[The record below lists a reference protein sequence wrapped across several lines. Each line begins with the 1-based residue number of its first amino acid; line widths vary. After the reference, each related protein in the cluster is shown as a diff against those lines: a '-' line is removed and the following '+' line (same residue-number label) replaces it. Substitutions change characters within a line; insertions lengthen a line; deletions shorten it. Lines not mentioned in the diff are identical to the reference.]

1 MKAGADMEQ
10 KYRSALL
17 VIDLQNDFTKPWGS
31 VYREP
36 TGEMMER
43 VSANIDRM
51 REEGVLIV
59 VVYSGGPAEVR
70 RSRGGLGPSRIYRED
85 GVRRCLIEGTPGF
98 EIDERIHIDR
108 ERDIVWHKCASS
120 AFFKNDL
127 DERLRSLGVE
137 NVLVCGVKTNVC
149 CRATVN
155 DSFSH
160 GFRTFIISDMTATNT
175 PELNA
180 FFVEDMAKYFAC
192 AVTSEE
198 VFQLLAA
205 GEL

>member
-1 MKAGADMEQ
+1 MEQ
-10 KYRSALL
+10 NYRSALL

-43 VSANIDRM
+43 VSVNIDRM
-51 REEGVLIV
+51 REKGVLIV

-70 RSRGGLGPSRIYRED
+70 RSDGGLGPSRLFRDD

-98 EIDERIHIDR
+98 DIDERIHIDR
-108 ERDIVWHKCASS
+108 ERDIVWHKSAAS

-127 DERLRSLGVE
+127 DERLRAMGVE

-180 FFVEDMAKYFAC
+180 FFVEDMSKYFAC
-192 AVTSEE
+192 AVTSDE
-198 VFQLLAA
+198 VFRLLDA

>member
-1 MKAGADMEQ
+1 MEHTYQ
-10 KYRSALL
+10 SALL
-17 VIDLQNDFTKPWGS
+17 VIDLQNDFTQPWGS

-36 TGEMMER
+36 TGEMMDR
-43 VSANIDRM
+43 VSAGIDRM
-51 REEGVLIV
+51 RDQGVLIV

-70 RSRGGLGPSRIYRED
+70 RARPGPGPSRTHRSD
-85 GVRRCLIEGTPGF
+85 GTRRCLIQGTPGF

-108 ERDIVWHKCASS
+108 ERDILWHKSAAR
-120 AFFKNDL
+120 AFFRNDL
-127 DERLRSLGVE
+127 DQRLRERGVE

-155 DSFSH
+155 DAYSH

-180 FFVEDMAKYFAC
+180 FFVEDMAKYFAS
-192 AVTSEE
+192 AVTSEQ
-198 VFQLLAA
+198 VFQMLEN

>member
-1 MKAGADMEQ
+1 MDKAY
-10 KYRSALL
+10 KSALL
-17 VIDLQNDFTKPWGS
+17 VIDLQNDFTQPWGS

-43 VSANIDRM
+43 VSLNIDRM
-51 REEGVLIV
+51 REAGVLIV

-70 RSRGGLGPSRIYRED
+70 RAVRGPGAGPSRVYRQD
-85 GVRRCLIEGTPGF
+85 GIRRCLIEGTPGY
-98 EIDERIHIDR
+98 EIDNRIHIDHD
-108 ERDIVWHKCASS
+108 RDILWHKQAAS
-120 AFFKNDL
+120 AFFQNDL
-127 DERLRSLGVE
+127 DQRLREMGVE

-175 PELNA
+175 AELNA
-180 FFVEDMAKYFAC
+180 FFVEDMAKYFAS
-192 AVTSEE
+192 AVTAQE
-198 VFQLLAA
+198 VFDLLAA